1 MAWLDVLTANDRAG
15 EYPRSWYAETTA
27 PLPGFAPAAGALSCD
42 VCIVGAGFTGLSA
55 ALHLAGRGYDVILLD
70 AHRVG
75 WGASGRNGGQ
85 VGTGQR
91 LDQEALEAMLGRDH
105 ARALWDLAQESVALT
120 RALAAEHAP
129 EAGWGQGVIHACH
142 RARLVPHAR
151 AYAEKMARD
160 YGYDQIRPLGREEMR
175 ALVGSPA
182 YHGGDI
188 DMGGGHLHPLRY
200 ALGLARAAA
209 AAGVRIHEHCTVRA
223 IAETDPAVVTTDGA
237 RIAARHVLLAC
248 NGYLGHLE
256 RRTAARVMPINNFVV
271 ATEPL
276 APEARAAVLAADHAV
291 ADTKFVINYFRFSED
306 NRLLF
311 GGCESY
317 GYRFPD
323 IARLVRKPMLEI
335 FPQLADTK
343 ITHAWGGTLGI
354 TLNRMPH
361 FERLKGNILTAS
373 GYSGHGVALATLGGK
388 LAAEAIAGQAE
399 RFDLMARIPTRP
411 FPGGT
416 ALRWPLLVLAM
427 AWFSLR
433 DRL

>member
-1 MAWLDVLTANDRAG
+1 MDVLTANDRAG
-15 EYPRSWYAETTA
+15 EYPRSWYAASATPLA
-27 PLPGFAPAAGALSCD
+27 PFPAAEGDSSCD

-55 ALHLAGRGYDVILLD
+55 ALHLAERGYDVMLLD

-91 LDQEALEAMLGRDH
+91 LDQEALEGLVGKERAH
-105 ARALWDLAQESVALT
+105 ALWDLAQDAVALT
-120 RALAAEHAP
+120 RALAARHAP
-129 EAGWGQGVIHACH
+129 EAGWGDGVIHACH
-142 RARLVPHAR
+142 RARDVAHAH
-151 AYAEKMARD
+151 AHAEKMARD
-160 YGYDQIRPLGREEMR
+160 YGYDRIRPLGLEEMR
-175 ALVGSPA
+175 HLVGSPA

-209 AAGVRIHEHCTVRA
+209 AKGVRIHERTTVRA
-223 IAETDPAVVTTDGA
+223 LAETDPAVVTTDRA
-237 RIAARHVLLAC
+237 RITARHVILAC
-248 NGYLGHLE
+248 NGYLGQLN
-256 RRTAARVMPINNFVV
+256 RRTAGRVMPINNFIV

-276 APEARAAVLAADHAV
+276 SDAERDAVVRGNHAV
-291 ADTKFVINYFRFSED
+291 ADSKFVINYFRMSED

-311 GGCESY
+311 GGGESY

-323 IARLVRKPMLEI
+323 IAALVRKPMLEI
-335 FPQLADTK
+335 FPQLQDRK
-343 ITHAWGGTLGI
+343 ITHAWGGTLAI

-361 FERLKGNILTAS
+361 FERLAGNILTAS

-388 LAAEAIAGQAE
+388 LAADAIAGQAE
-399 RFDLMARIPTRP
+399 RFDLMASVPTRP
-411 FPGGT
+411 FPGGV

-427 AWFSLR
+427 VWFSLR